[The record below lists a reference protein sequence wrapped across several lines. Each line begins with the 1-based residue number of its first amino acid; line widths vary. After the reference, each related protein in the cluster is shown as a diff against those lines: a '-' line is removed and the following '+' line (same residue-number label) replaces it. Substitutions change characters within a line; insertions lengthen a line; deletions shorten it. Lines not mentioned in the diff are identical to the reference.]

1 MMGTYLVTGA
11 ASGIGKATADAL
23 SALGHRVIR
32 ADISQG
38 DITADLA
45 TENGRAELIRQAEVL
60 SGGVLDG
67 VVAAAGLSR
76 PDIAETTLGVN
87 YFGAVATLEGLRHLL
102 ARSERGRA
110 VALCSTSALLG
121 GDEKVIEACLAND
134 EAGAKARLA
143 DNPWTVYL
151 TSKRALAL
159 WLRRTAVKPEW
170 AGSGILLNAV
180 APGVVKTPMT
190 APLLADENML
200 AVVQQSNPMAVADY
214 AEPEEIAEA
223 ILHLATIKS
232 HYVVGQILYCDGG
245 TDALMRPDSL

>member
-1 MMGTYLVTGA
+1 MGIYLVTGA
-11 ASGIGKATADAL
+11 ASGIGKATANAL
-23 SALGHRVIR
+23 AALGHQVIR
-32 ADISQG
+32 ADLSEG

-45 TENGRAELIRQAEVL
+45 TNAGRAALVQKAEAL

-76 PDIAETTLGVN
+76 PDMAETTLAVN
-87 YFGAVATLEGLRHLL
+87 YFGAVATLEGLLPLL

-121 GDEKVIEACLAND
+121 GDDNVIEACLAND
-134 EAGAKARLA
+134 EAEAKARLA

-151 TSKRALAL
+151 TSKRALAK
-159 WLRRTAVKPEW
+159 WLRLTAVKPQW
-170 AGSGILLNAV
+170 AGAGVLLNAV

-190 APLLADENML
+190 APLLADDNML
-200 AVVQQSNPMAVADY
+200 AVVQQSNPMAVTEY

-223 ILHLATIKS
+223 IVHLVTIKS

-245 TDALMRPDSL
+245 TDALMRPDYI

>member
-1 MMGTYLVTGA
+1 MGQYLVTGA

-23 SALGHRVIR
+23 EALGHKVIR
-32 ADISQG
+32 ADLLQG
-38 DITADLA
+38 DILADLA
-45 TENGRAELIRQAEVL
+45 TPAGRQSLIEQAQTL

-76 PDIAETTLGVN
+76 PDMAETTLAVN
-87 YFGAVATLEGLRHLL
+87 YFGAVATLEGLRPLL
-102 ARSERGRA
+102 ARSPQGRA

-121 GDEKVIEACLAND
+121 GEDTVIQACLAGD
-134 EAGAKARLA
+134 EAEAKARLA

-159 WLRRTAVKPEW
+159 WLRLNAVKPDW
-170 AGSGILLNAV
+170 AGSGVLLNAV

-200 AVVQQSNPMAVADY
+200 AVVQQSNPMAVSDY

-223 ILHLATIKS
+223 IVHLVTMKS

-245 TDALMRPDSL
+245 TDALMRPETF